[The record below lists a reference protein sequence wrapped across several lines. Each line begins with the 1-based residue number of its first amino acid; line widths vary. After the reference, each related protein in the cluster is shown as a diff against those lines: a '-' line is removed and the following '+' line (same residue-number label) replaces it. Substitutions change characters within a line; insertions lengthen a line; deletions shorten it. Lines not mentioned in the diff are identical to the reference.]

1 MDATDMDVTDTD
13 ATIAPLVQ
21 AAIAQARIPRAT
33 YRLQFNG
40 SFTFRD
46 AQALVDYLN
55 ALGVSDMYASPI
67 LQPRRG
73 SEHGYDVTNPTRL
86 NPALGSQDDFDS
98 MVAAL
103 KQHNMGLLLDTVPN
117 HMGIG
122 DETNVWWM
130 DVLEN
135 GPSSVYAKFF
145 DIAWQTVKPELTNK
159 VLLPVL
165 EDQYGQVLES
175 GKLRLVYE
183 SSDVIDPEIKAFWIM
198 YYSMRLP
205 LAPGTYSQLLEYP
218 LEQLIE
224 ELGTDDP
231 DLLEYQSILTA
242 LNYLPS
248 RTETDPLRVA
258 ERHREKEIIKRRLT
272 TLYDSSASI
281 RAAIDS
287 TVATFNGTVGE
298 PKSFDLLDRLIDSQ
312 AYRLA
317 FWQVAAE
324 EINYRRFFDINDLAA
339 IRPEDP
345 EVFAA
350 THDLILRLLAE
361 GKATGLR
368 IDHIDGLYDPEGYL
382 WQLQEQYV
390 LRLVRAQLPHDEDEP
405 ADDEVLAQQV
415 SEQLHQWHAAE
426 RRRDP
431 ACSPQWPLYVV
442 AEKILGEGEA
452 LPLAWAAYGT
462 TGYDFLNDMNGLF
475 IERQNARAF
484 DAIYSGFIERALS
497 FSEMV
502 NNTKKMIMLV
512 SMTSEIYNLSH
523 QLERIAERN
532 RRYRDFTLDT
542 ITFALRE
549 VIAALPVYRTYITDA
564 DTVTTR
570 DRRFIELAVA
580 KAQRRN
586 PRTSHALFQFI
597 RDTLLL
603 RNLDRFDEEGQQ
615 ELIAWVRK
623 FQQVTGPVMAKG
635 VEDTAFYR
643 YNRLVSLN
651 EVGGHPDMFGSPPAT
666 FHDRNRANQRS
677 WPNTMLTTSTHDTKR
692 SEDVRAR
699 IDVLSEMP
707 DAWRAALDQWCKLN
721 APHRTELEDEIAPD
735 PNDEYLL
742 YQTLIG
748 AWPFN
753 PHAGAEGA
761 SRLLSPD
768 EEAWGAFR
776 ERIIAYMQKATKEAK
791 EHTSWVNADQ
801 EYDTAL
807 NNFIRSI
814 MHGDEGGQFLQ
825 SIMELAET
833 VAFFGQFN
841 SLSQQLLKLTSP
853 GVPDIYQG
861 TEMWDLSLVDPD
873 NRRPVDYAL
882 RQHLLGEMLHH
893 VAQSEQPD
901 GEPLRVL
908 TDELLRT
915 IHDGRIKLYLTQ
927 RALEFRRQHPDL
939 FAQGDYHVLE
949 AQGEK
954 ARHAVAF
961 ARSYATESMIVVAPR
976 LVVGL
981 AGGEERAP
989 LGAVWGDTWLPLPED
1004 LAERRYRNWFTG
1016 EVFMVETVD
1025 GLPGLRLAA
1034 VLESFPVA
1042 LLTRANG

>member
-1 MDATDMDVTDTD
+1 MDVTDTD
-13 ATIAPLVQ
+13 STLAPLVQ
-21 AAIAQARIPRAT
+21 EVIAQARIPRAT
-33 YRLQFNG
+33 YRFQFNT

-46 AQALVDYLN
+46 AQALVEYLDV
-55 ALGVSDMYASPI
+55 LGVSDMYASPL
-67 LQPRRG
+67 LQPRKD
-73 SEHGYDVTNPTRL
+73 SEHGYDVSDPTRL
-86 NPALGSQDDFDS
+86 NPALGSQEDFDS

-103 KQHNMGLLLDTVPN
+103 RQRNMGLLLDTVPN

-145 DIAWQTVKPELTNK
+145 DISWQTVKPELTNK

-183 SSDVIDPEIKAFWIM
+183 TTDAIDSDNKTFWIM
-198 YYSMRLP
+198 YHSMRLP
-205 LAPGTYSQLLEYP
+205 LAPGTYSQILEYP
-218 LEQLIE
+218 LEKLVE
-224 ELGTDDP
+224 ALGAEDT

-242 LNYLPS
+242 LNYLPN

-258 ERHREKEIIKRRLT
+258 ERNREKEIIKRRLT
-272 TLYDSSASI
+272 ALYDSSTTI

-287 TVATFNGTVGE
+287 TVTTFNGTVGD
-298 PKSFDLLDRLIDSQ
+298 PKSFDMLDQLINAQ

-317 FWQVAAE
+317 FWRVAAE

-368 IDHIDGLYDPEGYL
+368 IDHIDGLYDPDGYL

-390 LRLVRAQLPHDEDEP
+390 LRLVKAQLPPGEDEHV
-405 ADDEVLAQQV
+405 DDGELAQQI

-426 RRRDP
+426 LRRDP

-442 AEKILGEGEA
+442 AEKILGEGET

-462 TGYDFLNDMNGLF
+462 TGYDFLNDLNGLF
-475 IERQNARAF
+475 IDRQNARAF

-497 FSEMV
+497 FNEMV
-502 NNTKKMIMLV
+502 NSTKKMIMLV

-523 QLERIAERN
+523 QLERMSERN

-564 DTVTTR
+564 ETVTTR
-570 DRRFIELAVA
+570 DRRFIEVAVA

-586 PRTSHALFQFI
+586 PRTANALFQFI

-623 FQQVTGPVMAKG
+623 FQQVSGPVMAKG

-651 EVGGHPDMFGSPPAT
+651 EVGGHPDQFGSTPAA

-677 WPNTMLTTSTHDTKR
+677 WPNTMLATSTHDTKR

-707 DAWRAALDQWCKLN
+707 DAWREALDQWCELN
-721 APHRTELEDEIAPD
+721 APHRTETEDETAPD
-735 PNDEYLL
+735 LNDEYLL

-761 SRLLSPD
+761 SRLLSPA
-768 EEAWGAFR
+768 EEAWGEFR

-791 EHTSWVNADQ
+791 EHTSWINADEQ
-801 EYDTAL
+801 YDAAL
-807 NNFIRSI
+807 NNFIRGVMNS
-814 MHGDEGGQFLQ
+814 EESNPFLQ
-825 SIMELAET
+825 SIMHLADT

-841 SLSQQLLKLTSP
+841 SLAQQLLKLTSP
-853 GVPDIYQG
+853 GVPDLYQG

-893 VAQSEQPD
+893 VAQAEQPD
-901 GEPLRVL
+901 GTPLRAL

-915 IHDGRIKLYLTQ
+915 LHDGRIKLYMTQ

-939 FAQGDYHVLE
+939 FAMGDYHALE
-949 AQGEK
+949 VQGEQ
-954 ARHAVAF
+954 AAHAIAF
-961 ARSYATESMIVVAPR
+961 ARSYEIESMLVVVPR

-981 AGGEERAP
+981 TGGAERAP
-989 LGAVWGDTWLPLPED
+989 LGDVWGDTWLPLPED

-1016 EVFMVETVD
+1016 ETLVVETVD
-1025 GLPGLRLAA
+1025 GMPGLRLSA
-1034 VLESFPVA
+1034 VLAIFPVS
-1042 LLTRANG
+1042 LLTRVGNG

>member
-1 MDATDMDVTDTD
+1 MDVVDTD
-13 ATIAPLVQ
+13 FDIAPLVQ
-21 AAIAQARIPRAT
+21 EAIAQARIPRAT
-33 YRLQFNG
+33 YRFQFNG

-46 AQALVDYLN
+46 AQALVEYLN
-55 ALGVSDMYASPI
+55 ALGISDMYASPI
-67 LQPRRG
+67 LQPRKG
-73 SEHGYDVTNPTRL
+73 SEHGYDVSDPTRL
-86 NPALGSQDDFDS
+86 NPALGSQEDFDS
-98 MVAAL
+98 MVATL
-103 KQHNMGLLLDTVPN
+103 KQHSMGLLLDTVPN

-135 GPSSVYAKFF
+135 GPSSVFAKFF
-145 DIAWQTVKPELTNK
+145 DVSWQTVKPELTNK

-175 GKLRLVYE
+175 GNLRLVYE
-183 SSDVIDPEIKAFWIM
+183 TSEVYENDNKAFWIM
-198 YYSMRLP
+198 YHSMRLP
-205 LAPGTYSQLLEYP
+205 LAPGTYSQILEYP
-218 LEQLIE
+218 LEKLVE
-224 ELGTDDP
+224 ELGTEDI

-242 LNYLPS
+242 LSYLPS

-258 ERHREKEIIKRRLT
+258 ERNREKEIIKRRLT
-272 TLYDSSASI
+272 TLYNSSAPI
-281 RAAIDS
+281 REVIDA
-287 TVATFNGTVGE
+287 TVTTFNGKVGA
-298 PKSFDLLDRLIDSQ
+298 PKSFDLLDQLIDSQ

-317 FWQVAAE
+317 FWRVAAE

-345 EVFAA
+345 EVFTA
-350 THDLILRLLAE
+350 THDSILRLLAE

-368 IDHIDGLYDPEGYL
+368 IDHIDGLYNPEGYL

-390 LRLVRAQLPHDEDEP
+390 LRLVKARLPHNEDDP
-405 ADDEVLAQQV
+405 ADDEELAQQI
-415 SEQLHQWHAAE
+415 SEQLQYWLAAE

-431 ACSPQWPLYVV
+431 SCSPQWPLYVV

-452 LPLAWAAYGT
+452 LPLVWAAYGT

-475 IERQNARAF
+475 IERQNARVF
-484 DAIYSGFIERALS
+484 DAIYSSFVERALS
-497 FSEMV
+497 FNDMV

-523 QLERIAERN
+523 QLERVAERN

-549 VIAALPVYRTYITDA
+549 VIAALPVYRTYITDNES
-564 DTVTTR
+564 VTTR
-570 DRRFIELAVA
+570 DRRFIEMAVA

-586 PRTSHALFQFI
+586 PRTANSLFQFI

-615 ELIAWVRK
+615 DLIAWVRK

-651 EVGGHPDMFGSPPAT
+651 EVGGHPDLFGNSPAA

-677 WPNTMLTTSTHDTKR
+677 WPHTMLTTSTHDTKR
-692 SEDVRAR
+692 SEDVRVR

-707 DAWRAALDQWCKLN
+707 DAWRAALDQWCELN
-721 APHRTELEDEIAPD
+721 APHRTQMEDEIAPD
-735 PNDEYLL
+735 LNDEYLL
-742 YQTLIG
+742 YQTMIG

-761 SRLLSPD
+761 SRLLSPAED
-768 EEAWGAFR
+768 AWGEFR

-791 EHTSWVNADQ
+791 EHTSWINADQ
-801 EYDTAL
+801 EYDAAL
-807 NNFIRSI
+807 NNFIRSV
-814 MHGDEGGQFLQ
+814 MNSDESNQFLQ
-825 SIMELAET
+825 SIMNLAEM

-841 SLSQQLLKLTSP
+841 ALSQQLLKLTSP

-882 RQHLLGEMLHH
+882 RQHLLGEMLHL
-893 VAQSEQPD
+893 VVQSEQPD
-901 GEPLRVL
+901 GAPLDEL

-915 IHDGRIKLYLTQ
+915 LHDGRIKLYLTQ
-927 RALEFRRQHPDL
+927 RALAFRRQHPEL
-939 FAQGDYHVLE
+939 FAHGDYHVLE

-954 ARHAVAF
+954 AEYVVAF
-961 ARSYATESMIVVAPR
+961 ARSYATESMLVVVPR

-981 AGGEERAP
+981 TGGEEQAP
-989 LGAVWGDTWLPLPED
+989 LGKVWSDTWLPLPED
-1004 LAERRYRNWFTG
+1004 LAERRYQNWFTG
-1016 EVFMVETVD
+1016 EVFVVETVD
-1025 GLPGLRLAA
+1025 GLPGLQLSE
-1034 VLESFPVA
+1034 VLENFPVA
-1042 LLTRANG
+1042 LLTRVNDH